1 MILLENACTIAAP
14 PEAVFA
20 HLSDPASYVGLSPLV
35 IAVHDVRTDADG
47 VTRYR
52 AVERFGL
59 PAGWHLPAGLH
70 YDNVIAVTLTASL
83 GDRTI
88 SGDVVSPGWV
98 RMAYRYVIEPVD
110 GGTRLTDELRL
121 RAPVGLRTFASRRA
135 REVQLAR
142 AEILATRLAA

>member
-1 MILLENACTIAAP
+1 MILIENACTIAAA
-14 PEAVFA
+14 PEVVFA
-20 HLSDPASYVGLSPLV
+20 HLSDPANYVGLSPLV
-35 IAVHDVRTDADG
+35 VAVRDVSTDADG

-59 PAGWHLPAGLH
+59 PAGLR
-70 YDNVIAVTLTASL
+70 YDNVIAVTLTASPD
-83 GDRTI
+83 DRTI

-98 RMAYRYVIEPVD
+98 RLACRYVIEPAD

-121 RAPVGLRTFASRRA
+121 RAPVGLRTFARGRA

-142 AEILATRLAA
+142 AKILAERLASS